1 MRYIM
6 RDFIIDLIAT
16 IPFSYLQV
24 TDNDTTLE
32 LLQLLKLLRLRKL
45 LITMNASA
53 IQNVVK
59 AFFRWRLSMII
70 NNANKIKDP
79 STDHNQ
85 IML

>member
-1 MRYIM
+1 M
-6 RDFIIDLIAT
+6 RDFFIDLLAT
-16 IPFSYLQV
+16 IPFNQLAV
-24 TDNDTTLE
+24 TEDKQMLE
-32 LLQLLKLLRLRKL
+32 LLQLLRLLRLRKL
-45 LITMNASA
+45 MVSMNTSA

-70 NNANKIKDP
+70 NNTNKIKDP